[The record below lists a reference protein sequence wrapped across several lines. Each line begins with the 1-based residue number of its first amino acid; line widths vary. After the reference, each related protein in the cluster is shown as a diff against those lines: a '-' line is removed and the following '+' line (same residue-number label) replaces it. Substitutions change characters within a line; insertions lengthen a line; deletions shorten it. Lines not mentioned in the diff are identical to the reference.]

1 MTPRIEQGRRANLRP
16 KAAGVR
22 ASVYVMGER
31 RSTHENCG
39 LCACVAHLESGMCIS
54 NMRFDLRRAA
64 SLYRPSGNRA
74 PAASTCI
81 LSTYRRAALLCWVM
95 PWPCCPTHS
104 PSPLVPLQA
113 SSARRSAPSTGRK
126 LHRTSVPCSA
136 SGSCFNAF
144 SFLFWVSL
152 FFYLPPTAAGLPP
165 PPRPLPALPVP

>member
-39 LCACVAHLESGMCIS
+39 LCACVAHLESGMRIS
-54 NMRFDLRRAA
+54 NMRFDLRKAA

-81 LSTYRRAALLCWVM
+81 PSTYRWAALLCWPYLEGDAVAVL
-95 PWPCCPTHS
+95 PDALTFALGAIASEQRAAQRAKHWT
-104 PSPLVPLQA
+104 QA
-113 SSARRSAPSTGRK
+113 
-126 LHRTSVPCSA
+126 HRTSAMQRWLQAWRGRA
-136 SGSCFNAF
+136 S
-144 SFLFWVSL
+144 VQR
-152 FFYLPPTAAGLPP
+152 FFGREYA
-165 PPRPLPALPVP
+165 